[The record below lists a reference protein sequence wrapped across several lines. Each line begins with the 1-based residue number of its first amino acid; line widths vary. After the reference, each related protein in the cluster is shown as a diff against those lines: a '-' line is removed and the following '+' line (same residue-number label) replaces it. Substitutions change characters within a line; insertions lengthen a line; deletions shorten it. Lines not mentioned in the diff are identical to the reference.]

1 MRGEKTSEKTFYN
14 VLMKA
19 SNNWQDTKVFDYC
32 CAESLLINEKGK
44 KLITVRLQHQQTQLK
59 DSELLSSSGRH

>member
-14 VLMKA
+14 VLMEA
-19 SNNWQDTKVFDYC
+19 SNNWEDTKVFDYC

-44 KLITVRLQHQQTQLK
+44 KLITVKLQHQ
-59 DSELLSSSGRH
+59 